1 MIHRSMTGRTNGCR
15 PHKSLAAAA
24 PSAALPPPANDL
36 DSIDPAFVVGCI
48 QSLKGAKRTIIH
60 STSALADRIPG
71 LLPHLTCT
79 IAGLNEIIS
88 KLVAA
93 LPAAARP

>member
-1 MIHRSMTGRTNGCR
+1 MRTTSHRPACTSGGAASSRAATGG
-15 PHKSLAAAA
+15 AGV
-24 PSAALPPPANDL
+24 PPANDL
-36 DSIDPAFVVGCI
+36 DSIDPAFLHGCI

-60 STSALADRIPG
+60 STSALADRIPN

-79 IAGLNEIIS
+79 IAGLNEIIA

-93 LPAAARP
+93 FPPEAQP

>member
-15 PHKSLAAAA
+15 PHKSLAAAT

-36 DSIDPAFVVGCI
+36 DSIDPAFLRGCI
-48 QSLKGAKRTIIH
+48 QSIKGAKRTIIH
-60 STSALADRIPG
+60 STSALADRIPN

-79 IAGLNEIIS
+79 VAGLNEIIA

-93 LPAAARP
+93 LPPEAQP